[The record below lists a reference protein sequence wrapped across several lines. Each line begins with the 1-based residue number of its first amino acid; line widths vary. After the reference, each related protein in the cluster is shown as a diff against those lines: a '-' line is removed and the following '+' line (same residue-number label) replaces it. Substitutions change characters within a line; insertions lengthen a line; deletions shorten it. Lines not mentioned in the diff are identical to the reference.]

1 MLKSK
6 IISSLEKVFVDQKID
21 DFKSLEYISALKG
34 ERLSLQLLYATEDD
48 YNSPDRLRLVPKIHG
63 ALAQYA
69 TLRSVK
75 QVAVSYPAERGFTDE
90 EYLRTTPGLYPD
102 LLASLNYDGKAALGL
117 DVTRGVPES
126 LWIELDLPA
135 DVPAGEHPL
144 SVEITDESGNLLAK
158 VEITVEVINACL
170 PEQKLIFT
178 QWIHCDS
185 LAEYYNVPAWS
196 ERHWEIIENY
206 AKEAVRSGVNMLLT
220 PVFTLAL
227 DTAIGGERLTTQLV
241 GVKKNGGRYTF
252 DYTLLG
258 RWIDMCDRVGIKYLE
273 ISHFF
278 TQWGAT
284 HAPKIMATVDG
295 EYKRIFGWDTDA
307 HGEEYKKFLHSFIK
321 SFLNYMKKRGD
332 DKRCFFHVSDEPN
345 DEQLED
351 YKKSKRIVAGLLKD
365 YVIMDALSSYE
376 FYKRGIVKTPIPAT
390 DSIKKFIDGKV
401 EGLWTYYCGGQRQKV
416 SNRFIA
422 MPSYRTRSIGM
433 QMYKYNIV
441 GFLHWGFNFYKN
453 QHSCNLVNPY
463 LDQGGENWVSAGDTF
478 SVYPATDGTPLE
490 SLRIP
495 VFFSGLCDMRAMQL
509 CESLYSKG
517 EVVAAIEAELGD
529 ELTFDR
535 CAHTADEMLRVR
547 ERINAMIKAKI

>member
-1 MLKSK
+1 MLKTK
-6 IISSLEKVFVDQKID
+6 IISSMEKVFADQKTE
-21 DFKSLEYISALKG
+21 DFCTLSYISALKG
-34 ERLSLQLLYATEDD
+34 ERLSLQLIYSDD
-48 YNSPDRLRLVPKIHG
+48 NDSPDRARVRLAPVLEGDIAK
-63 ALAQYA
+63 YA
-69 TLRSVK
+69 TTRSLK
-75 QVAVSYPAERGFTDE
+75 QIPVTYPAEFVYDE
-90 EYLRTTPGLYPD
+90 EYLRTTPGLFPD
-102 LLASLNYDGKAALGL
+102 LLSPLSYDGRAVIGL
-117 DVTRGVPES
+117 DAIPGALSS
-126 LWIELDLPA
+126 LWIEIDLPT
-135 DVPAGEHPL
+135 DVQAGVHKL
-144 SVEITDESGNLLAK
+144 AVKLTDESGEVRAVEE
-158 VEITVEVINACL
+158 VEIDVINAVL

-178 QWIHCDS
+178 QWLHCDS

-196 ERHWEIIENY
+196 DRHWEIIENY
-206 AKEAVRSGVNMLLT
+206 ARVAVRSGVNMLLT

-241 GVKKNGGRYTF
+241 GVKKNGDRYTF
-252 DYTLLG
+252 DYKLLD

-332 DKRCFFHVSDEPN
+332 DKRCYFHVSDEPN

-376 FYKRGIVKTPIPAT
+376 FYKRGIVKTPIPSN
-390 DSIKKFIDGKV
+390 DHISKFIKNKV
-401 EGLWTYYCGGQRQKV
+401 NGLWTYYCGGQRQWV

-433 QMYKYNIV
+433 QMYKYDIV

-453 QHSCNLVNPY
+453 QHSCNLINPY
-463 LDQGGENWVSAGDTF
+463 LDQSGENWVSAGDTF
-478 SVYPATDGTPLE
+478 SVYPAPDGTALE

-495 VFFSGLCDMRAMQL
+495 VFFSGLCDVRAMQL
-509 CESLYSKG
+509 CESLYSKA
-517 EVVAAIEAELGD
+517 EVVAAIEGELGE

-535 CAHTADEMLRVR
+535 CAHSADEMLRVR
-547 ERINAMIKAKI
+547 EKINAMIKAKI

>member
-1 MLKSK
+1 MLKTK
-6 IISSLEKVFVDQKID
+6 IISSMEKVFADQKVE
-21 DFKSLEYISALKG
+21 DFLALSYISALKG
-34 ERLSLQLLYATEDD
+34 ERLSLQLIYSDD
-48 YNSPDRLRLVPKIHG
+48 NDSPDRERVRLAPVLEG
-63 ALAQYA
+63 NLAKYA
-69 TLRSVK
+69 TVRCVK
-75 QVAVSYPAERGFTDE
+75 QIPVTYPAEFVYDE
-90 EYLRTTPGLYPD
+90 EYLRTTPGLFPD
-102 LLASLNYDGKAALGL
+102 LLSPLSYDGRAVVGL
-117 DVTRGVPES
+117 DAIPGALSS
-126 LWIELDLPA
+126 LWIEIDLPT
-135 DVPAGEHPL
+135 DVQTGVQKLAVKLTDEGGEVCAL
-144 SVEITDESGNLLAK
+144 EEVEID
-158 VEITVEVINACL
+158 VINAVL

-178 QWIHCDS
+178 QWLHCDS

-196 ERHWEIIENY
+196 YRHWEIIENY
-206 AKEAVRSGVNMLLT
+206 ARVAVRSGINMLLT

-252 DYTLLG
+252 DYKLLA

-332 DKRCFFHVSDEPN
+332 DKRCYFHVSDEPN

-376 FYKRGIVKTPIPAT
+376 FYKRGVVKTPIPAN
-390 DSIKKFIDGKV
+390 DSIEKFIKGKV
-401 EGLWTYYCGGQRQKV
+401 KGLWTYYCGGQREKV

-433 QMYKYNIV
+433 QMYKYDIV

-453 QHSCNLVNPY
+453 QHSSNLINPY
-463 LDQGGENWVSAGDTF
+463 LDQSGENWVSAGDTF
-478 SVYPATDGTPLE
+478 SVYPAPDGTALE

-495 VFFSGLCDMRAMQL
+495 VFFSGLCDIRAMQL
-509 CESLYSKG
+509 CDSLYSKD
-517 EVVAAIEAELGD
+517 EVVAAIEGELGD
-529 ELTFDR
+529 NLTFDR
-535 CAHTADEMLRVR
+535 CARSADEMLRVR
-547 ERINAMIKAKI
+547 EKINAMIKAKV